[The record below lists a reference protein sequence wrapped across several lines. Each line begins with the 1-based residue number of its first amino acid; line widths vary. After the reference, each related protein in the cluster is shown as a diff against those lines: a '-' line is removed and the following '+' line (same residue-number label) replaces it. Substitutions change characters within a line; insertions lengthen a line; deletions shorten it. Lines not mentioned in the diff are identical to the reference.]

1 MGKFSN
7 KRRNHKRNKSMKKG
21 GDGDSV
27 KTTADATATPKTPSM
42 VDSITNSIGSMFS
55 SKDTDKSKT
64 PTEPSLSGET
74 PSETVSTKFGSEE
87 RANES
92 ASFVNS
98 VDNGSPLSTAE
109 SVKNNNST
117 ETNNS
122 PEKSIPPSVSSKL
135 SKEDIVVS
143 VTSENKDDVILVYEN
158 VNINS
163 LPSVLPKPKIFTG
176 KFNSDGFKDESIT
189 GGNSLKNMLSKLKL
203 NKGKKYSKT
212 RKNKRR

>member
-1 MGKFSN
+1 MQPN
-7 KRRNHKRNKSMKKG
+7 TITQ
-21 GDGDSV
+21 SV
-27 KTTADATATPKTPSM
+27 EE
-42 VDSITNSIGSMFS
+42 
-55 SKDTDKSKT
+55 
-64 PTEPSLSGET
+64 PT
-74 PSETVSTKFGSEE
+74 
-87 RANES
+87 
-92 ASFVNS
+92 
-98 VDNGSPLSTAE
+98 
-109 SVKNNNST
+109 
-117 ETNNS
+117 
-122 PEKSIPPSVSSKL
+122 PPSVSSKL

-163 LPSVLPKPKIFTG
+163 LPSVLPKPQIFTG

>member
-1 MGKFSN
+1 MSKFSN

-27 KTTADATATPKTPSM
+27 KATVDASATPKTPNM

-55 SKDTDKSKT
+55 SKETDKSKT
-64 PTEPSLSGET
+64 PTDPSLSGENS
-74 PSETVSTKFGSEE
+74 SETVS
-87 RANES
+87 
-92 ASFVNS
+92 
-98 VDNGSPLSTAE
+98 
-109 SVKNNNST
+109 
-117 ETNNS
+117 ETNHS
-122 PEKSIPPSVSSKL
+122 PEKSMQSNTITQSEEEPTPPSVSSKL

-143 VTSENKDDVILVYEN
+143 VTSENKEDVILVYEN
-158 VNINS
+158 ININS

>member
-1 MGKFSN
+1 
-7 KRRNHKRNKSMKKG
+7 MKTG

-27 KTTADATATPKTPSM
+27 KATADATATPKTPSM

-64 PTEPSLSGET
+64 PVEPSLSGENL
-74 PSETVSTKFGSEE
+74 SETVS
-87 RANES
+87 
-92 ASFVNS
+92 
-98 VDNGSPLSTAE
+98 
-109 SVKNNNST
+109 
-117 ETNNS
+117 ETNHS
-122 PEKSIPPSVSSKL
+122 PEKSMQSNTITQPEEDPTPPSVSSKL

-163 LPSVLPKPKIFTG
+163 LPSVLPKPQIFTG